1 LILDKYRHVAYGAL
15 DLYEGQRSGSSIVR
29 WQPSGTSAAEFKRGE
44 HTWADSRLGREVVVP
59 DVEMQPVP
67 AKA

>member
-15 DLYEGQRSGSSIVR
+15 DLYEGQRSGSSIVK
-29 WQPSGTSAAEFKRGE
+29 PSGTSVAEFERGE